1 MYRVLLLMLSVC
13 FLACTEQDKT
23 QNRSVLS
30 ENQMIDALVKVHLLE
45 SATQL
50 NLLDGITSDSLAI
63 GNYYQGLFADESF
76 SLHDFKTSFVAYSKD
91 PNTMEVLLDSV
102 LTRIQM
108 ME

>member
-1 MYRVLLLMLSVC
+1 MYRVLLLILSFCV
-13 FLACTEQDKT
+13 LSCTEQDKT
-23 QNRSVLS
+23 QTEAVLS
-30 ENQMIDALVKVHLLE
+30 ENQMIDALVQVHLLE

-63 GNYYQGLFADESF
+63 GNYYQGLFADENF
-76 SLHDFKTSFVAYSKD
+76 ALKDFKTSFVVYSKD
-91 PNTMEVLLDSV
+91 PNTMEVLLASV